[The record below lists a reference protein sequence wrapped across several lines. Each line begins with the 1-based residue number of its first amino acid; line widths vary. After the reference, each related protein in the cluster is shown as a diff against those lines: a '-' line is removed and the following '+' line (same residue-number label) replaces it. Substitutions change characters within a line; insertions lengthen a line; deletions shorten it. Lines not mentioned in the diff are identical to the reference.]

1 MNSSTRELALPAT
14 APQLSWQAR
23 FAREQIF
30 RRIRE
35 LPRGRLV
42 IEDAD
47 GVYRFGSAGERG
59 ELVAQVCVV
68 NEAFYHELASG
79 GSVGAAESW
88 VRGHWRSNDLLKVM
102 QLMAANI
109 DLLNAL
115 DDRSSVF
122 QRLALRLLH
131 TLNRNSEAGSRRNI
145 QAHYDLGNEM
155 FAQFLDPGMMY
166 SAAIFPRANAS
177 LEEASRCKLERICR
191 KLELKSTD
199 HLLEIGTGWGGMAEY
214 AARHFGCRVTTTTIS
229 RQQYDYAVRR
239 IREAGLQER
248 VTVLLSDYRELEG
261 QYDKLVSIEMVEAVG
276 HRFLGRYFASC
287 GRLLKADG
295 LMLLQSI
302 LMPDQ
307 RYQRAQRNVDF
318 IQRFIFPG
326 GFLPSTGAI
335 VRHAGENTDMQLLD
349 TLDITAHYADTLAE
363 WRRRFH
369 CNSAAIRALG
379 YGDDFM
385 RLWDY
390 YFSYCEGGFRERAVS
405 TAQFLFARPQYRPPA
420 AP

>member
-1 MNSSTRELALPAT
+1 
-14 APQLSWQAR
+14 
-23 FAREQIF
+23 
-30 RRIRE
+30 
-35 LPRGRLV
+35 
-42 IEDAD
+42 
-47 GVYRFGSAGERG
+47 
-59 ELVAQVCVV
+59 
-68 NEAFYHELASG
+68 
-79 GSVGAAESW
+79 
-88 VRGHWRSNDLLKVM
+88 
-102 QLMAANI
+102 
-109 DLLNAL
+109 
-115 DDRSSVF
+115 
-122 QRLALRLLH
+122 
-131 TLNRNSEAGSRRNI
+131 
-145 QAHYDLGNEM
+145 
-155 FAQFLDPGMMY
+155 MY
-166 SAAIFPRANAS
+166 
-177 LEEASRCKLERICR
+177 K
-191 KLELKSTD
+191 
-199 HLLEIGTGWGGMAEY
+199 
-214 AARHFGCRVTTTTIS
+214 
-229 RQQYDYAVRR
+229 RQ
-239 IREAGLQER
+239 
-248 VTVLLSDYRELEG
+248 VLLSDYRELEG

-276 HRFLGRYFASC
+276 HRFLGRYFANC